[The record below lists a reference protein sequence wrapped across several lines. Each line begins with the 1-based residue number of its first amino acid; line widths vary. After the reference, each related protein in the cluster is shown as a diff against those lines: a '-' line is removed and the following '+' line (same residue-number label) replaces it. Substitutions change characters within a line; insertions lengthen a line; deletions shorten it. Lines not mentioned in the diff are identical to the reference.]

1 MGRDVNVDDHELIA
15 ECLAGQPEAF
25 SQLVIRHQDR
35 LHNSLLRML
44 GSRDDALEVAQDA
57 FVHAFQK
64 LGSFRGESAFYSWL
78 FRIAFNAAIS
88 RKRKVKRK
96 TTSLDTIKEASG
108 AELTDENRES
118 RPSHQMELNEE
129 RDMVRQ
135 ALDELPED
143 YRTVIVM
150 KEIEQM
156 RYDEIAD
163 LLNCPVGTV
172 RSRLHRAR
180 NELRTKLTRILS
192 RQE

>member
-1 MGRDVNVDDHELIA
+1 MNVDDTELIA
-15 ECLAGQPEAF
+15 ECLAGNPEAF
-25 SQLVIRHQDR
+25 SQLVIRYQDR

-44 GSRDDALEVAQDA
+44 GSRDDALEIAQDA

-88 RKRKVKRK
+88 RQRKVKKK
-96 TTSLDTIKEASG
+96 TTSLEKMKEASG
-108 AELTDENRES
+108 SELTDETREVQ
-118 RPSHQMELNEE
+118 PSHRMELSEE

-135 ALDELPED
+135 ALSELPED

-150 KEIEQM
+150 KEIEKM
-156 RYDEIAD
+156 RYEEIAEV
-163 LLNCPVGTV
+163 LECPVGTV

-180 NELRTKLTRILS
+180 NELRTRLSRILS
-192 RQE
+192 KQE